1 MKVLESRI
9 PSGFLE
15 MNRKALELGIALG
28 SKIKK

>member
-15 MNRKALELGIALG
+15 MNRKALDLGMELAGTLK
-28 SKIKK
+28 S